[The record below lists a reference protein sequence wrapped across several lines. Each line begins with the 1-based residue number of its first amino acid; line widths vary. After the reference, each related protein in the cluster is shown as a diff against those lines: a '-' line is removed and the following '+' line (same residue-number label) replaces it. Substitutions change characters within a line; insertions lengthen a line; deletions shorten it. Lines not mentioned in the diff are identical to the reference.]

1 MEEMQYEL
9 SGHRYMG
16 KFRKNIPTEIS
27 VNGEQIHVNVRLKR
41 SKVKEYSFAKQD
53 VQNVSFQR
61 KLLWYTYDSILL
73 VVLAFLGIC
82 ALMVYMPEILVG
94 VAAIALISYG
104 ICARSQQ
111 MILTLKSG
119 ESVCIPVSEA
129 ESANEFLA
137 ILQ

>member
-1 MEEMQYEL
+1 MEEVKFEL
-9 SGHRYMG
+9 YGHRYMG
-16 KFRKNIPTEIS
+16 KIRKNIPTEIN

-41 SKVKEYSFAKQD
+41 SKVKEYRFAKQD
-53 VQNVSFQR
+53 VQNVSFQK

-73 VVLAFLGIC
+73 VVLVFLGIC

-94 VAAIALISYG
+94 VAAIALVSYG

-129 ESANEFLA
+129 ESANEFLS